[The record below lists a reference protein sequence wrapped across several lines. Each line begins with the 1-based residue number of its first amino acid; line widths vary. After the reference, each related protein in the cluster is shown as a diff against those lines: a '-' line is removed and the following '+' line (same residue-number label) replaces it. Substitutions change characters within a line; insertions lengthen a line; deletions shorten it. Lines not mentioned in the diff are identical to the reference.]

1 MTAPV
6 PPLLPAD
13 RVITVAGSHNLRDL
27 GGLVTGDGHVVR
39 RGRIYRSDFPGF
51 ANDAE
56 GSATVRTIGLAAVV
70 DLRRGNEAAAES
82 VTWDD
87 HGVTYVRVPLM
98 ADGVDSWHAG
108 YQAYLTGSPD
118 AVVTAV
124 RHLMTPAEQ
133 PALFHCAAGKDRT
146 GTIAAL
152 LLKVLDVP
160 DEVVVADYVLTQD
173 ALEPMMARL
182 LAIPVYA
189 EMLADSSID
198 KQTPRA
204 ANMVGF
210 LAWLD
215 DQGGAEAWLLAHGL
229 TADEVAA
236 YREAMLEPTAG

>member
-1 MTAPV
+1 MTAPGS
-6 PPLLPAD
+6 PPLPAD
-13 RVITVAGSHNLRDL
+13 RVIAVAGSHNLRDL
-27 GGLVTGDGHVVR
+27 GGLPTADGRAVR

-56 GSATVRTIGLAAVV
+56 GAATVGTIGLATVV
-70 DLRRGNEAAAES
+70 DLRRGNEAAAEN

-87 HGVTYVRVPLM
+87 HGVRYVRVPLQ

-108 YQAYLTGSPD
+108 YQAYLSGSPD
-118 AVVTAV
+118 GVVAAV
-124 RHLMTPAEQ
+124 RHLMAPAEQ

-152 LLKVLDVP
+152 LLKVLGVP
-160 DEVVVADYVLTQD
+160 DDVVVADYVLTHE
-173 ALEPMMARL
+173 ALEPIMARL

-204 ANMVGF
+204 ENMAGF

-215 DQGGAEAWLLAHGL
+215 EQGGAEAWLLAHGL
-229 TADEVAA
+229 TADEVAS
-236 YREAMLEPTAG
+236 YRDGMLG